1 MKKYISLLFGLS
13 LFTNLSIAD
22 DWTERYVPTRA
33 EWLQHDLERD
43 IRTSADL
50 WAIRVAV
57 YVLIFPRSKEVLI
70 VITPANGEPEMP
82 EVVCKADR
90 SNAESIA
97 KMTLERKSWSAD
109 GKIQSKCG
117 TFKSTK
123 F

>member
-1 MKKYISLLFGLS
+1 MKTQIALLFGLS
-13 LFTNLSIAD
+13 LFTNLSIAS
-22 DWTERYVPTRA
+22 DWTERYTPTKA

-57 YVLIFPRSKEVLI
+57 NVLVFAQSKEVLI

-82 EVVCKADR
+82 EAVCNAYR
-90 SNAESIA
+90 STGESIA
-97 KMTLERKSWSAD
+97 KMTLEQKSWSAD

-117 TFKSTK
+117 TYKSTK

>member
-1 MKKYISLLFGLS
+1 MKTQIALLFGLS
-13 LFTNLSIAD
+13 LFTNLSIAS
-22 DWTERYVPTRA
+22 DWTERYTPTKA

-57 YVLIFPRSKEVLI
+57 NVLVFAQSKEVLI
-70 VITPANGEPEMP
+70 LITPANGEPEMP
-82 EVVCKADR
+82 EAVCKAYR

-97 KMTLERKSWSAD
+97 KMTLEQKSWSAD

-117 TFKSTK
+117 TYKSTK

>member
-1 MKKYISLLFGLS
+1 MKTQIALLFGLS
-13 LFTNLSIAD
+13 LFANLSIAS
-22 DWTERYVPTRA
+22 DWTERYTPTKA

-50 WAIRVAV
+50 WTIRVAV
-57 YVLIFPRSKEVLI
+57 YVLVFAQSKEVLI
-70 VITPANGEPEMP
+70 VITPAIGEPEMP
-82 EVVCKADR
+82 EAVCKAYR

-97 KMTLERKSWSAD
+97 KMTLGRESWSAD

-117 TFKSTK
+117 TYKSTK